1 MEEATERPMPKGSQ
15 HVPAAYV
22 VTGAM
27 VLLALAAFAW
37 RYYLERT
44 ACFDSA
50 FFSWLMIDEGV
61 PVSVLGRY
69 GSWVAQLLPVF
80 LIKLGAS
87 LQGVLR
93 AYSIA
98 FILFHALVFYL
109 LAFRLKDMQATL
121 VLPMVLTA
129 GFHYMFYYGI
139 SELYQGLSLMVL
151 LWVLIRRAFDPV
163 GPSPR
168 RWMMLAFLVNA
179 WASFYHQLLVL
190 PLLFILVF
198 EAIPNAWRQRRSWFF
213 GLALVVWYVIR
224 IKGMSASS
232 YEEARMP
239 TLADLATHIVHLGD
253 LNSTIYFLM
262 VWTKFKAMLLLI
274 VAAGALAIYARAW
287 LRLAW
292 CAVFSIAFLV
302 LILIVDRDGMAPVIY
317 ENYYP
322 VFGLV
327 WAILFATVVESL
339 QGRLRQGALFVLVAV
354 CGLGLLQIHRGHYRL
369 TDRVEYV
376 QRITAY
382 KAQQGVRKSMVRFDN
397 YPWSYGLVHWA
408 VGMESALCS
417 GVNGPTRAAT
427 IFVSDK
433 VALLDSVASHTE
445 QFLGPDW
452 QPLWFGLQNL
462 DHRFFDF
469 PTDVGYAWANTTDT
483 FPDPPAL
490 TIQCPASPYRMV
502 PDRFTVV
509 PIELRNEGTLRM
521 PSRGARGKPLQFI
534 YTLLR
539 TDGTVYQE
547 SAIRS
552 SMEVDVAPGTTYKQG
567 LVVERPVDNG
577 RFVVRAWLTD
587 EGVELG
593 DAVQFEI
600 DADAWPL

>member
-1 MEEATERPMPKGSQ
+1 MPKGSQ

-27 VLLALAAFAW
+27 VLLALATFAW

-50 FFSWLMIDEGV
+50 FFSWLMIDAGT

-69 GSWVAQLLPVF
+69 GSWVAQLLPVL
-80 LIKLGAS
+80 LITLGAS
-87 LQGVLR
+87 LESVLR
-93 AYSIA
+93 SYSIA

-109 LAFRLKDMQATL
+109 LAFRLKDRQAVL

-168 RWMMLAFLVNA
+168 RWMILAFLVNA

-213 GLALVVWYVIR
+213 GLALVAWYVIR

-239 TLADLATHIVHLGD
+239 TLADMATHIVHLGD

-262 VWTKFKAMLLLI
+262 VWTKFKALLLLI
-274 VAAGALAIYARAW
+274 VAAGALAIFARAW

-369 TDRVEYV
+369 TDRIDYL

-382 KAQQGVRKSMVRFDN
+382 NAEQGVRKSLVRFDS
-397 YPWSYGLVHWA
+397 YPWSYGLVHWPVA
-408 VGMESALCS
+408 MESALGS
-417 GVNGPTRAAT
+417 GIKGPHDAAS
-427 IFVSDK
+427 IFVTKD
-433 VALLDSVASHTE
+433 VAMLDSAASRTE

-452 QPLWFGLQNL
+452 QPTWFGLQNL
-462 DHRFFDF
+462 DQRYFAF
-469 PTDVGYAWANTTDT
+469 PRDVGYQWINTADT
-483 FPDPPAL
+483 AFDASNIELLPPER
-490 TIQCPASPYRMV
+490 PYRMI

-509 PIELRNEGTLRM
+509 PISMRNNSDQRM
-521 PSRGARGKPLQFI
+521 PSVLPDGRPIHFE
-534 YTLLR
+534 YDVLR
-539 TDGTVYQE
+539 PDGSVYQE
-547 SAIRS
+547 SGLQTS
-552 SMEVDVAPGTTYKQG
+552 LETDLAPQTQYQQG
-567 LVVERPVDNG
+567 LVIERPVDKG
-577 RFVVRAWLTD
+577 SFMVHARLMSDRIPLGPEVR
-587 EGVELG
+587 
-593 DAVQFEI
+593 FEI
-600 DADAWPL
+600 LVDGWPL